1 MTEKVDQSPSVT
13 LEQVLKRLRQ
23 GRSALER
30 AGIRHVAIFGSVAR
44 GEDLPDSDIDLLV
57 TIAPDAPVG
66 LLELVRMSRHLETLL
81 GRKVDLAEPDGLPPD
96 FKAVA
101 LKEQIVAF

>member
-1 MTEKVDQSPSVT
+1 MTDTTDSSPSVT

-44 GEDLPDSDIDLLV
+44 GEDRPDSDIDLLV
-57 TIAPDAPVG
+57 TIAPEAPVG
-66 LLELVRMSRHLETLL
+66 LLELVRMSRHVETLL
-81 GRKVDLAEPDGLPPD
+81 GRKVDLAEPEGLNSD

-101 LKEQIVAF
+101 LREQVVAF